1 METNKVIKEKS
12 ILGQIN
18 DLSHKLVFML
28 VIPIVLSLVLMLIY
42 AGKYHSSIKRM
53 ETIAN
58 LKSPVVN
65 DIPGAAWD
73 IISGRDSIDN
83 SKIYLK
89 IHEVND
95 IINTITNETDS
106 ENRLSLIVASRTMQT
121 LENYVDRLKENIASQ
136 VPVINNETIYVE
148 INRVSALVDS
158 MLNEYIAQEIAL
170 AGTMSVSLRII
181 IIVTAIAEV
190 IIVLVCLLVRNRAV
204 KSTAAFVRK
213 PIEKLEEAAEKLSQG
228 TLDARLADTDV
239 TELRNLTTQV
249 NTMAKNLNSM
259 MEKSVLDAKKLR
271 KAELRT
277 MQAQINPHF
286 LYNTLDAIV
295 WKAEAGE
302 KDEVIQLTS
311 ALSDFFRIS
320 LSSGADW
327 IPISQERKHIE
338 GYLKI
343 QQTRYRD
350 IMKYEINI
358 PDEMGDYYILKLLL
372 QPLVENAIYHGIKIK
387 RGGGKITVSAVMEEG
402 FMTFTVKDTG
412 SGMNKE
418 QLDDLNE
425 RMKKGQPTV
434 SEGGGG
440 FGLVNVNM
448 RIRLYYNQAEGLNI
462 KSDSDGTEVSFRVP
476 YRTKEEIFEHE
487 SVSG

>member
-65 DIPGAAWD
+65 DISGAAWD

-320 LSSGADW
+320 LSAGADW
-327 IPISQERKHIE
+327 IPISQEKKHIE

-350 IMKYEINI
+350 IMSYSIDI
-358 PDEMGDYYILKLLL
+358 PDEIGDYYILKLLI
-372 QPLVENAIYHGIKIK
+372 QPLVENALYHGVKIK
-387 RGGGKITVSAVMEEG
+387 RGGGHISVSAREENG
-402 FMTFTVKDTG
+402 MLTFKVSDTG
-412 SGMNKE
+412 VGMTPE
-418 QLDDLNE
+418 QLDALND
-425 RMKKGQPTV
+425 RMKKEQPTV
-434 SEGGGG
+434 GGASGG
-440 FGLVNVNM
+440 FGLVNVNL
-448 RIRLYYNQAEGLNI
+448 RIRLYYNQTEGLTI
-462 KSDSDGTEVSFRVP
+462 ESSAAGTDVSFSVP
-476 YRTKEEIFEHE
+476 CRKREEIFENE